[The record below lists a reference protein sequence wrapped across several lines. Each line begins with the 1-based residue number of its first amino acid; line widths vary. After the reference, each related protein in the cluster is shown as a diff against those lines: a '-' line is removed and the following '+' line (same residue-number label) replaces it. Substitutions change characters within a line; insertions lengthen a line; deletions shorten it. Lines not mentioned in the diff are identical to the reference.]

1 MTSTEEVKKRKA
13 EQAKN
18 YVETHREDYN
28 AYQRKYQHKHMALL
42 NARKREKFRILKAW
56 AVDKLGRKCVDCGLV
71 TKYDCVYDFHHT
83 NEEESWA
90 RKGRKRNII
99 DWLRTKELIKW
110 RKEDKIPDDV
120 KLICSNCHRIRNL
133 KLNMNV
139 SS

>member
-42 NARKREKFRILKAW
+42 NARKREKLRILKAW

-71 TKYDCVYDFHHT
+71 TKYDCVYDFHH
-83 NEEESWA
+83 EGEDSWS
-90 RKGRKRNII
+90 KGHYQQSASTK
-99 DWLRTKELIKW
+99 RTKELIKW
-110 RKEDKIPDDV
+110 KKANSIPTDC
-120 KLICSNCHRIRNL
+120 KLICSNCHRIKHHGN
-133 KLNMNV
+133 
-139 SS
+139 